1 MSALCKHIA
10 ACGVATFLLLAM
22 FGLAAPAL
30 AAPPSAPAA
39 SSGGEVCTTFQQR
52 LTNPSASSSSAA
64 LGAPNGILTE
74 IYVFIKKVVDDATKK
89 IFSTFINSPNYK
101 NAVYWTMVL
110 SVIIFGVLF
119 TIGVV
124 QPTAGQVVVRL
135 IKFGVIIA
143 VVGPGGW
150 EFFSTTVVRF
160 FNDGTDDLVRS
171 IIGIATGQPPA
182 PGSSPFA
189 QLDQIGAF
197 MIHPDQLKL
206 ILGALTSGPYGM
218 GMAALM
224 GIGFG
229 AFLKMLI
236 DALRLYA
243 VAYVV
248 RSLMLGL
255 APIFIVFLLFE
266 KTKQLFM
273 VWLNTLVSTM
283 LQPVLMFI
291 FLAFFIGMINDASR
305 NLFGQIELCWSEFEV
320 ASGSTNKF
328 SNYRFK
334 GPDGQIITEQMT
346 FFGTISCKLQG
357 RNDCPEYPV
366 KIIDLLTFLLLVFL
380 ASRFAEVVDRIANEL
395 SGTFIALDPQG
406 KMDQLIANQMQNS
419 PAPAKASSGGAPPPK
434 QK

>member
-1 MSALCKHIA
+1 MLVVCKNIAARGLSAL
-10 ACGVATFLLLAM
+10 LLLVM
-22 FGLAAPAL
+22 LGLIATPAL
-30 AAPPSAPAA
+30 ANPPPPAAGSGGDVCTSFQDRLTKPPATPPSG
-39 SSGGEVCTTFQQR
+39 SGSQ
-52 LTNPSASSSSAA
+52 
-64 LGAPNGILTE
+64 GILTE
-74 IYVFIKKVVDDATKK
+74 IYVFIKNVVDTATQK
-89 IFSTFINSPNYK
+89 IFNTFISSPNYQ
-101 NAVYWTMVL
+101 NAVYWAMVL

-124 QPTAGQVVVRL
+124 QPTAGQVVIRL
-135 IKFGVIIA
+135 LKFGVIFSVI
-143 VVGPGGW
+143 GPGGW
-150 EFFSTTVVRF
+150 AFFSGTVVRF

-171 IIGIATGQPPA
+171 IIGIATGVPLV

-189 QLDQIGAF
+189 QLDSLAAF

-206 ILGALTSGPYGM
+206 VLGAITSGPYGM
-218 GMAALM
+218 GMAALI

-243 VAYVV
+243 VSYVV

-255 APIFIVFLLFE
+255 APIFIVFMLFE

-291 FLAFFIGMINDASR
+291 FLAFFIGMIDNASR
-305 NLFGQIELCWSEFEV
+305 NLFGTIELCWSEFEV

-328 SNYRFK
+328 SNYRFVDK
-334 GPDGQIITEQMT
+334 SDPANPKIITDQMT
-346 FFGTISCKLQG
+346 FFGPLSCKLQG
-357 RNDCPEYPV
+357 KNDCPEFPV

-380 ASRFAEVVDRIANEL
+380 ASRFAEVIDRIANEL
-395 SGTFIALDPQG
+395 SGTFVSLDIG
-406 KMDQLIANQMQNS
+406 GRMDQLLANQF
-419 PAPAKASSGGAPPPK
+419 KGSGGK
-434 QK
+434 K